1 MGVDVAGL
9 TLESAVSRFGK
20 AAKDKLVSPAVRGEP
35 EDQLRAPT
43 EQLLADLAALCELD
57 RAALVL
63 VGESSLSDLKTR
75 PDFAVSYQQGLIGF
89 VELKAPG
96 KGADPRR
103 FKDPHDKEQWRKLQ
117 ALPNLI
123 YSDGGSFSLWR
134 NGQLVGQI
142 VQLTDDLYVSGA
154 ALAAPAQLLSLF
166 HDFFSWAPIP
176 PRTPKQLAEVSAR
189 LCRLVRA
196 EVAEQLDQ
204 SDRTLTGL
212 FADWRNL
219 LFPEA
224 THEQFADG
232 YAQAVTFGLL
242 LARAQGVS
250 LSSGLDGAAKKLA
263 ATHSLIGTALRVL
276 TDPVVKDNALA
287 TSVATLS
294 RVLGSVD
301 WPAISKGDPD
311 VWLYFY
317 EDFLAE
323 YDSSLRRKTG
333 SYYTPVEVVR
343 AMTRL
348 VDELLR
354 DRLNLHDGLA
364 NNAVTLIDP
373 ALGTGTFLL
382 EVVRVIAERI
392 ADDRG
397 EGAVPA
403 GITAA
408 LSRLIGFEI
417 QLGPF
422 AVAQLR
428 ILAELVSLG
437 AGTLP
442 EGTLRTY
449 VTDTLG
455 NPFAEEQGLGSLY
468 EPIAR
473 SRRAAN
479 RIKRE
484 EPVLV
489 VLGNPPYKDKSRGKG
504 GWIESGNP
512 NVGQAAPLA
521 DFVPPAGWGVSAH
534 VKHLYNPY
542 VYFWRWATW
551 KVFDRH
557 PEAGRGVICF
567 ITVAGFLDGSGFQ
580 RMREYL
586 RGTADQIWVIDC
598 SPDGHQADTNTRI
611 FQGVQQPV
619 CIVLAVRD
627 GSTKADEP
635 APVRFRSLPK
645 GRRTDKCAALG
656 VVSLA
661 SDGWQDC
668 PDDWRAPFL
677 PASGGLWAGFPSLDD
692 LLRYSGSGMMPGRTW
707 VIAPDQDTLAERW
720 RALTTAKS
728 ADKPNLLSEH
738 KRDRR
743 VDTVLSDGLPGFPAT
758 RTPIGDETGPC
769 PTPVR
774 VGYRS
779 FDRQWIIPDKR
790 LINQPNP
797 TLWSL
802 RSDRQLYLTAPHD
815 IAPTGGPAVT
825 FTSEVPDL
833 HHYKGS
839 FGGRTYPLWLDRDGL
854 ASNVVPGL
862 LEHLA
867 NAYSRQVRASDL
879 FAYLAAVLAN
889 PAFPATFAEDLST
902 PGIRVPLTAN
912 ADLFRRAV
920 EIGQRVLWLHSYG
933 QRFYDAAADK
943 PRRSPRLG
951 PKTAPKV
958 LPGHAIPGDPEHMPD
973 GRLGYDADK
982 HELIVGDGRIG
993 NVTPKMRN
1001 YEVSGVNV
1009 LDKWF
1014 SYRRRSRDRPM
1025 MGDRRVSAL
1034 NSLQLD
1040 HWPDDYTIELI
1051 DLLNVLGLLI
1061 ELEPD
1066 QAALLDEIV
1075 VGPLVTVDTLKKAGV
1090 LPVPPD
1096 ARKVAKPVAVSP
1108 EDPVPL
1114 W

>member
-1 MGVDVAGL
+1 MSGTGLAVAI
-9 TLESAVSRFGK
+9 SRYGK
-20 AAKDKLVSPAVRGEP
+20 AAKEKLAAIAVRGEP
-35 EDQLRAPT
+35 EDQLRNPT
-43 EQLLADLAALCELD
+43 ERLLADLAALCQLD
-57 RAALVL
+57 TAALVV

-75 PDFAVSYQQGLIGF
+75 PDFAVSYRQGLIGF
-89 VELKAPG
+89 IELKAPG

-103 FKDPHDKEQWRKLQ
+103 FKTAHDKEQWRKLQ

-123 YSDGGSFSLWR
+123 YSDGDSFSLWR
-134 NGQLVGQI
+134 DGELVSHVHLSGDI
-142 VQLTDDLYVSGA
+142 YTSGA
-154 ALAAPAQLLSLF
+154 GLSAPPQLLALF

-176 PRTPKQLAEVSAR
+176 PRNARQLAEVSAR
-189 LCRLVRA
+189 LCRLLRA
-196 EVAEQLDQ
+196 EVTEQLDQ
-204 SDRTLTGL
+204 ADPTLTGL

-250 LSSGLDGAAKKLA
+250 LAGGLDAAAKKLT

-287 TSVATLS
+287 TSVATIS
-294 RVLGSVD
+294 RVLSTVE
-301 WPAISKGDPD
+301 WPTISKGEPD

-323 YDSSLRRKTG
+323 YDSALRRKTG

-348 VDELLR
+348 VDEALR
-354 DRLNLHDGLA
+354 DRLDLHEGLA

-392 ADDRG
+392 AEDRG

-428 ILAELVSLG
+428 ILAELAGLG
-437 AGTLP
+437 AGVLP
-442 EGTLRTY
+442 EGSLRTY

-455 NPFAEEQGLGSLY
+455 NPFVEEQGLGSFY

-489 VLGNPPYKDKSRGKG
+489 VLGNPPYKDKSHGKG
-504 GWIESGNP
+504 GWIEAGNP
-512 NVGQAAPLA
+512 NVGQTAPLA
-521 DFVPPAGWGVSAH
+521 DFLPPANWGVGAH

-551 KVFDRH
+551 KVFDHH
-557 PEAGRGVICF
+557 PQAGRGVVCF
-567 ITVAGFLDGSGFQ
+567 ITVAGFLDGPGFQ
-580 RMREYL
+580 RMRDYL
-586 RGTADQIWVIDC
+586 RRTADQIWVIDC

-627 GSTKADEP
+627 GSTTADEP

-645 GRRTDKCAALG
+645 GLRADKFTALG

-661 SDGWQDC
+661 GEGWQEC
-668 PDDWRAPFL
+668 ADDWRAPFL
-677 PASGGLWAGFPSLDD
+677 PSGDDQWASFPSLDD
-692 LLRYSGSGMMPGRTW
+692 LLRYSGSGTMPGRTW
-707 VIAPDQDTLAERW
+707 VIAPDQWTLGQRW
-720 RALTTAKS
+720 HALTTAKP
-728 ADKPNLLSEH
+728 ADKPDLLSEH

-743 VDTVLSDGLPGFPAT
+743 VDTALSDGLPGFPAI
-758 RTPIGDETGPC
+758 RTPIGDEAGPC
-769 PTPVR
+769 PSAVR

-797 TLWSL
+797 TLWSV
-802 RSDRQLYLTAPHD
+802 RSGHQLYLTALQRTS
-815 IAPTGGPAVT
+815 PTSGPAVT
-825 FTSEVPDL
+825 FTAEMPDL
-833 HHYKGS
+833 DHYKGS
-839 FGGRTYPLWLDRDGL
+839 FGGRAYPLWLDRDGL
-854 ASNVVPGL
+854 ATNLVPGL
-862 LEHLA
+862 PEHLA
-867 NAYSRQVRASDL
+867 GVYGSAVRAPDL
-879 FAYLAAVLAN
+879 FAYLAAVLAH
-889 PAFPATFAEDLST
+889 PAFTATFADDLST
-902 PGIRVPLTAN
+902 PGLRVPLTA
-912 ADLFRRAV
+912 DPDQFRRAV
-920 EIGQRVLWLHSYG
+920 EVGARVLWLHSYG
-933 QRFYDAAADK
+933 QRFDDAAAGR
-943 PRRSPRLG
+943 PRRSPRLA
-951 PKTAPKV
+951 PNAAPKV
-958 LPGHAIPGDPEHMPD
+958 LAGHGIPSDPDRMPD

-982 HELIVGDGRIG
+982 RELIVGEGRIG
-993 NVTPKMRN
+993 NVTREMRD

-1014 SYRRRSRDRPM
+1014 SYRRRSRERPVI
-1025 MGDRRVSAL
+1025 GDRRVSAL
-1034 NSLQLD
+1034 NSIQLD
-1040 HWPDDYTIELI
+1040 HWPDDYTTELI

-1061 ELEPD
+1061 ELEPA

-1075 VGPLVTVDTLKKAGV
+1075 AGPLITVDALEKAGV
-1090 LPVPPD
+1090 LPVAPE
-1096 ARKVAKPVAVSP
+1096 ARKVAKAVALSP
-1108 EDPVPL
+1108 DDPVPL